1 MSRLII
7 IRGNS
12 GSGKS
17 TVALKLRHELGY
29 GTMLI
34 PQDVIRRDIVR
45 VADDLDNPAI
55 KLIEDIALYGQAMEY
70 DVIIEGIL
78 GKVKYGAML
87 DRLSSI
93 FDHTYTFYFDV
104 SLEETLRRHQ
114 RKVDKKHEFGEK
126 QMREWWLEH
135 DTLNT
140 ANEVLIPG
148 SFTEDQVLELIAK
161 TIKDP
166 NKEDFRLRS

>member
-34 PQDVIRRDIVR
+34 PQDVVRRDILR
-45 VADDLDNPAI
+45 VADNLNNPAI
-55 KLIEDIALYGQAMEY
+55 QLIEDIALYGKSIYY

-78 GKVKYGAML
+78 GKEKYGVML
-87 DRLSSI
+87 QRLSLH
-93 FDHTYTFYFDV
+93 FDNTFAFYFDITF
-104 SLEETLRRHQ
+104 EETLKRHQ
-114 RKVDKKHEFGEK
+114 LKNNKNPEYGEK
-126 QMREWWLEH
+126 EMREWWREN
-135 DTLNT
+135 DTLGI
-140 ANEVLIPG
+140 ANENIIPASLTEHETVEFILKVLN
-148 SFTEDQVLELIAK
+148 T
-161 TIKDP
+161 
-166 NKEDFRLRS
+166 